1 MKKGPLCQSCPAYGF
16 SSHMV
21 PDEIKPG
28 AQIYLLNQAPG
39 ANEEALGQPMVGK
52 TGQAWESRFLKDA
65 GLSRDQ
71 INVGN
76 VIRCRWHGTDE
87 LPPVSSVLVKAAM
100 RHCQQAY
107 FTIPPSTRLLVAA
120 GDYACQALTGS
131 TVADGDKA
139 GSGWRGYLKP
149 YDPITRESKAPQK
162 GSTALTEAPVGG
174 YYLPS
179 QGDIPVL
186 VTWHVARTFHEPKWI
201 IPLKV
206 DWGKVPRYLAGKWPI
221 QPPRMLAQ
229 PPQPWPR
236 MFTFDSEYDGET
248 PKGAYPTLYRY
259 SMCWG
264 VGDEETCVV
273 EAGQHRPA
281 VSLYVVPPRVVMQ
294 YSPADVQHLDRLTE
308 IYGSIGLSVWDRF
321 LIEDAVWKHAILWS
335 DHQHDL
341 NYLGS
346 LYTPFNRWKHLGGS
360 HPTLYAGM
368 DATGLYY
375 VDRALEQELDSD
387 PRSRHVWET
396 IDRPALGEFVRAQYR
411 GLRTDPD
418 RVASAIAQ
426 LQAEVDQS
434 TLAARAIAGWPIKLS
449 SNPMV
454 ADRLYAQEDLKP
466 S

>member
-1 MKKGPLCQSCPAYGF
+1 MKKGPRCESCPAYGF
-16 SSHMV
+16 SSQMV

-71 INVGN
+71 VNVGN
-76 VIRCRWHGTDE
+76 VIRCRWHGTDD

-100 RHCQQAY
+100 KHCQQAY
-107 FTIPPSTRLLVAA
+107 FTIPPATRLLVAA
-120 GDYACQALTGS
+120 GDYACMALTGS

-149 YDPITRESKAPQK
+149 YLDITQPAKSSPR
-162 GSTALTEAPVGG
+162 GSTALTEPPVGG

-186 VTWHVARTFHEPKWI
+186 VTWHIARTFHEPKWI
-201 IPLKV
+201 IPTKV

-229 PPQPWPR
+229 PPQPWPQ
-236 MFTFDSEYDGET
+236 MFTLDTEYDGEA
-248 PKGAYPTLYRY
+248 PKGTYPTLHRY

-264 VGDEETCVV
+264 LGDEKTCVV
-273 EAGQHRPA
+273 EAEQHPGAWITGR
-281 VSLYVVPPRVVMQ
+281 PRVVMQ
-294 YSPADVQHLDRLTE
+294 YAPADVQHLEALTGMAGHAGF
-308 IYGSIGLSVWDRF
+308 YSVWENF
-321 LIEDAVWKHAILWS
+321 LIEDAVWKHAVLWS

-387 PRSRHVWET
+387 PRSRQVWET

-418 RVASAIAQ
+418 RVAVAISQ
-426 LQAEVDQS
+426 LQGEVDAAS
-434 TLAARAIAGWPIKLS
+434 LAAQAIAGWGIKLS

-454 ADRLYAQEDLKP
+454 ADRLYGQEGIKP
-466 S
+466 